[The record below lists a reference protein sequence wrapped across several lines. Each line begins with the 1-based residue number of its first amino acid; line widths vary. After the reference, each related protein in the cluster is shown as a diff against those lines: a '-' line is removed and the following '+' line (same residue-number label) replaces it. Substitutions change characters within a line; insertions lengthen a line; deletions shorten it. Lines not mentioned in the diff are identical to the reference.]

1 MFLVPRERTEAV
13 IRTQDRKFSLRSFTS
28 IVLFFSFFGLA
39 LSGLAMFLRPEG
51 SVARWID
58 WSLLGLSKNG
68 WEGVH
73 TFFSITVVVFS
84 VIHLILNGKA
94 LLRYLSGKW
103 REGINRRKEL
113 YASAVL
119 VAAVLMAAVFR
130 IPPLGEIMDLR
141 GNIKDGDYAVEIA
154 PPEPDFEE
162 KPFVHVARSVNMP
175 VELIIKKM
183 RDLGFTIS
191 GDGESL
197 QDIAINN
204 NSTPQAV
211 YLKIIELSVE

>member
-1 MFLVPRERTEAV
+1 
-13 IRTQDRKFSLRSFTS
+13 
-28 IVLFFSFFGLA
+28 
-39 LSGLAMFLRPEG
+39 MFLRPEG

-58 WSLLGLSKNG
+58 WSLLGLSKNR

-84 VIHLILNGKA
+84 VIHLILNGRA

-103 REGINRRKEL
+103 REGLSRRKEL

-119 VAAVLMAAVFR
+119 VVAVLAAAVFR

-141 GNIKDGDYAVEIA
+141 GNIKDGDYAVDIA
-154 PPEPDFEE
+154 PPEPDFE
-162 KPFVHVARSVNMP
+162 KKSFVHVARSVNMP
-175 VELIIKKM
+175 VELIMEKL

-191 GDGESL
+191 GAEESL
-197 QDIAINN
+197 QEIAKNN

-211 YLKIIELSVE
+211 YVRIVELSVE